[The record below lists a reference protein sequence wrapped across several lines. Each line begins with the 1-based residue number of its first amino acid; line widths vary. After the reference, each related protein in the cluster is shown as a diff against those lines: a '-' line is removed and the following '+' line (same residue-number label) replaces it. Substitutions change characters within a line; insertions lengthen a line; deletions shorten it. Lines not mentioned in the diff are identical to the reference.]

1 MLVKF
6 KNSMKLEFDM
16 TNLGMMKYFLGVE
29 ILQNFEGI
37 YISQKK
43 YAKEVLEKFKMEKS
57 NTVKNP
63 IAPGVKLVRDEEG
76 VKVDATMYKQ
86 LIGSLMYMTATRLD
100 LMYVVCLL
108 SKFMSTPTKLHLQV
122 AKKVLRYY

>member
-16 TNLGMMKYFLGVE
+16 TNLGMKYFLGVE